1 MNRFF
6 IHAVFV
12 MVLFLMFQSS
22 AQAGPFKDRRAA
34 KSAAVGDCSAQ
45 AVAVVAPAPKVAA
58 AAPCATATVS
68 VAKTFKVVPR
78 TRLLRVRSGC

>member
-1 MNRFF
+1 MIRLLLALA
-6 IHAVFV
+6 I
-12 MVLFLMFQSS
+12 VLLGIGS

-78 TRLLRVRSGC
+78 TRLLRVRSSGC